1 MTVVCLKGKKKMAR
15 VGSAERNRKVLDAAC
30 HEMLSRRTL
39 KTEQR
44 QVKRED
50 RKVVLKN

>member
-1 MTVVCLKGKKKMAR
+1 MAR
-15 VGSAERNRKVLDAAC
+15 VQSVERNRKVFDAIC

-50 RKVVLKN
+50 RKVVLID